1 MKRDEMELSNARL
14 LALLKE
20 TGAADLAVLR
30 EYNLPEA
37 PEALPEELVA
47 AILQH
52 GSHDVKRHFSGMPS
66 YLQLVRDV
74 AKTLQISWTEEETE
88 AELEQRIYLQVFHQA
103 VEQLSLDEKEP
114 LRQLLAK
121 EGANA
126 EDVERLFLEGTLR
139 HFLPAVGYL
148 VSWNVARL
156 VATAFAREAGAGLL
170 GEGVAAAWLGPL
182 GLALG
187 ALVVGWDLAGPAYR
201 KTIPTVVQIAY
212 LREKARRG
220 KEAGKGERVKQH
232 EKESD

>member
-14 LALLKE
+14 LTLLKE

-47 AILQH
+47 
-52 GSHDVKRHFSGMPS
+52 S

>member
-1 MKRDEMELSNARL
+1 MNRDEMELSNARL
-14 LALLKE
+14 LALLQE
-20 TGAADLAVLR
+20 TETVDLAVLR
-30 EYNLPEA
+30 ECNLPEV
-37 PEALPEELVA
+37 PEASPEELLS

-74 AKTLQISWTEEETE
+74 AKTLQLSWREEETE
-88 AELEQRIYLQVFHQA
+88 TELEQRIYLQVFHQA

-114 LRQLLAK
+114 LRQMLAR

-126 EDVERLFLEGTLR
+126 EDVERLFLEGSLR
-139 HFLPAVGYL
+139 HFLPSVGYL

-156 VATAFAREAGAGLL
+156 VATALAREAGASLL
-170 GEGVAAAWLGPL
+170 GEGMAAWLSPL

-220 KEAGKGERVKQH
+220 KEAGQEESVK
-232 EKESD
+232 